1 MIAPRT
7 ALRFRSGSDECAAWI
22 RARKAAAPDLY
33 EFGQH
38 GMTARTFVDA
48 ERSNHVGLVVEV
60 ADLDTLQQAL
70 ATPEAADAMKH
81 DGVRPDTV
89 HLMTTS

>member
-1 MIAPRT
+1 MIT
-7 ALRFRSGSDECAAWI
+7 HDVDDVALWLASPKRDEF
-22 RARKAAAPDLY
+22 
-33 EFGQH
+33 FGQH